1 MMNKQRGEEPPPAP
15 DAPAPTPAAPAVRAR
30 GLTVRRGTGR
40 NPRTV
45 LDALAFDVP
54 RGRITGLLGP
64 SGCGKSTLLRAVV
77 GTQAHVTG
85 TLDVLGR
92 PAGHPRLRSRI
103 GYVTQAPS
111 VYDDLTVRQNL
122 DYFAAVLDPGRAA
135 AARRAEAVARAIT
148 DVDLTTRADALAG
161 NLSGGQRSRV
171 SLAVALLGTPELL
184 VLDEPTVGLDPVL
197 RRDLWNLFHD
207 LAADRGTTILVSS
220 HVMDEAERCHE
231 LLLMRE
237 GRILARDT
245 PDALRAR
252 TRSTTV
258 EEGFLR
264 LVDEAARADR
274 ADRADEATH
283 PAPAPAPAPAP
294 EGTRR

>member
-1 MMNKQRGEEPPPAP
+1 MMNNQADG
-15 DAPAPTPAAPAVRAR
+15 DPAAVHAR
-30 GLTVRRGTGR
+30 DLTVRRGTGR

-45 LDALAFDVP
+45 LDSIAFDVP

-64 SGCGKSTLLRAVV
+64 SGCGKSTLMRAVV

-85 TLDVLGR
+85 TLDVLGH

-122 DYFAAVLDPGRAA
+122 EYFAAVLDPGRAA
-135 AARRAEAVARAIT
+135 ADRRADAVTRAIT
-148 DVDLTTRADALAG
+148 DVDLTTRAGALAG

-207 LAADRGTTILVSS
+207 ITATRGATILVSS
-220 HVMDEAERCHE
+220 HVMDEAERCHD

-237 GRILARDT
+237 GRILAQDT

-252 TRSTTV
+252 THSATV

-264 LVDEAARADR
+264 LVDEANAHAATANAADT
-274 ADRADEATH
+274 AALT
-283 PAPAPAPAPAP
+283 P
-294 EGTRR
+294 EQSR